1 MTLFKKL
8 NLLLESKVRSV
19 NAGLADLSAEQI
31 VGLIDSRAPEDE
43 DFSLEDIFSEDE
55 VEQLRDNPNLED
67 IADISDI
74 IYAAL
79 MDLLGMAEGG
89 DEESEED
96 DGGDEDESEDDT
108 LDAMEATNSYD
119 ADLAKAEAFFK
130 TYKRPAD
137 VSAKIQAD
145 PKFDINALIMRRVN
159 ALPDDIL
166 FGYSDILSEKELK
179 AIANHPTFK
188 SLTNHRLLVQ
198 NALETIKEDAAS
210 SLDSVIVSALFSES
224 KTLEKGLAAEAAYRA
239 GMATHSAGQ
248 FRLNELGERHAISL
262 VKNAFDP
269 RRRSPR

>member
-31 VGLIDSRAPEDE
+31 VGLIDTRAPEDE
-43 DFSLEDIFSEDE
+43 EFSLEDIFSEDE

-79 MDLLGMAEGG
+79 MDLLGMADEGT
-89 DEESEED
+89 DEPDDSE
-96 DGGDEDESEDDT
+96 DGEDESDDDT

-119 ADLAKAEAFFK
+119 ADIAKAEAFFK

-137 VSAKIQAD
+137 MSTKIQAD
-145 PKFDINALIMRRVN
+145 PKFDINTLIMRRIN

-166 FGYSDILSEKELK
+166 FGYSDILSEKELN

-198 NALETIKEDAAS
+198 NALETLKENAAS

-262 VKNAFDP
+262 VKKAFDS